1 MQQST
6 DNLNSTQLQPQGSN
20 NIQPGQANLQTQSTD
35 NTAPKSQA
43 TGQPQQD
50 ALGIESYKSYDGL
63 SVQGS
68 PAIQQ
73 KKVTVGN
80 TSSDI
85 FIAIVVVFFVAAAI
99 VFRRYLKLKQS
110 GNLIIEEPLADII
123 TDTVDLK
130 VESKPSTKKHPKKN
144 SSKNKVVKKIKPKTK
159 NRKK

>member
-1 MQQST
+1 MQQSA

-20 NIQPGQANLQTQSTD
+20 NIQPGQASLQTQTGD

-50 ALGIESYKSYDGL
+50 ALGIESYKTFDGL
-63 SVQGS
+63 TVQGS

-73 KKVTVGN
+73 KRITEGN

-85 FIAIVVVFFVAAAI
+85 FIAIIVVFFVAAAI
-99 VFRRYLKLKQS
+99 VFRRYLKSKQNS
-110 GNLIIEEPLADII
+110 NLIIEEPLPDEV
-123 TDTVDLK
+123 TDTVELK
-130 VESKPSTKKHPKKN
+130 VESKPTIKKHPKKH